1 MIVFIWV
8 FSFALALIPLTEICG
23 KFGYDAVHG
32 KCHIIECE
40 HCSERSS
47 FRFPPGGVIHA
58 VGVGLPFIVVLVSY
72 GLVYRT
78 LKQCPP
84 EVDTVE
90 QIRSVKILTCCYFL
104 FILPIAIIEWLP
116 EIVTM
121 RAFVSIIFYLI
132 YWFIYIINFFI
143 YIISWRRIRDVM
155 LCFLK
160 DILEVVGL
168 RIESEAKEL
177 EDSSSWWQEL
187 RTTEKPEN

>member
-23 KFGYDAVHG
+23 KYGYDAVHG

-40 HCSERSS
+40 NCSEDSS
-47 FRFPPGGVIHA
+47 FSFPPGGVILA
-58 VGVGLPFIVVLVSY
+58 VGVGLPFMVVVVSY

-78 LKQCPP
+78 LMQCPP

-143 YIISWRRIRDVM
+143 YIFFWKKNQG
-155 LCFLK
+155 CH
-160 DILEVVGL
+160 VVF
-168 RIESEAKEL
+168 
-177 EDSSSWWQEL
+177 
-187 RTTEKPEN
+187 P